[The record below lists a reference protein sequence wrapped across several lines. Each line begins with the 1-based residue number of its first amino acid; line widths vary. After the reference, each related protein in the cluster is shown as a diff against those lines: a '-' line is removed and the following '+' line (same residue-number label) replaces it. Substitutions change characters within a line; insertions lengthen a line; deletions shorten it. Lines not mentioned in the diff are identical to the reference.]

1 MANVAPRSKIMWAHW
16 SCCLLFLAWTLM
28 LLEWHFKQY
37 VSLRHFYLRAN
48 TGVNFWRSLHL
59 AAADGVGVHKRVRVA
74 ELISVARANPML
86 KVRCSTHVAHN
97 LGLPLAQYMP
107 YQQHKAHASVQ
118 HSCCFLPACQNHL
131 NSLNASHSCWM
142 ERTRRPPSK
151 TG

>member
-59 AAADGVGVHKRVRVA
+59 AAADGVGGFSFTLLSESRPRGV
-74 ELISVARANPML
+74 ENYRAP
-86 KVRCSTHVAHN
+86 STAN
-97 LGLPLAQYMP
+97 
-107 YQQHKAHASVQ
+107 
-118 HSCCFLPACQNHL
+118 
-131 NSLNASHSCWM
+131 
-142 ERTRRPPSK
+142 
-151 TG
+151 